1 MFSIIWRFK
10 VVKNVSKIVDEIS
23 KNREFRASVRTAIA
37 TYRECNIDDPNIIER
52 IMERFELSKEVATGY
67 VNEKYSA

>member
-37 TYRECNIDDPNIIER
+37 TYREFSLDDAAIIER
-52 IMERFELSKEVATGY
+52 IMERCDLSNEAAAGY
-67 VNEKYSA
+67 VNEKWSA

>member
-37 TYRECNIDDPNIIER
+37 TYREFSLDDAAIIER
-52 IMERFELSKEVATGY
+52 IMERFDLSNEAAAGY
-67 VNEKYSA
+67 VNEKWSA